1 MFWRGVSSKLCLLT
15 LFEGRS
21 FLFFPFF
28 FFFFFCICL
37 DHFSAGA
44 MAFPEALRCLKL
56 TLPFSD
62 VKELVASGVVCRDLC
77 GATQQSELWEAFRA
91 TYTQD
96 KWQTRR
102 GTQVQPP
109 EREDGESAKTYFERI
124 YERYLFFKN
133 QDAVICQ
140 RCGTWTSLE
149 EEALECER
157 CVDTWCDECAPRG
170 PSKRSVPCKEPESCR
185 GSRLNMFHPW
195 ILMIEHLLLE

>member
-1 MFWRGVSSKLCLLT
+1 
-15 LFEGRS
+15 
-21 FLFFPFF
+21 
-28 FFFFFCICL
+28 
-37 DHFSAGA
+37 

-77 GATQQSELWEAFRA
+77 SATQQSELWEAFRA

-170 PSKRSVPCKEPESCR
+170 PSKRSVPCKEEDEEEDEGDEAIARLDSVHASHTGFGLNTIDAGKR
-185 GSRLNMFHPW
+185 GGFTKQRQCSRATCS
-195 ILMIEHLLLE
+195 LEARVCSRARDSRHVTAT

>member
-1 MFWRGVSSKLCLLT
+1 
-15 LFEGRS
+15 
-21 FLFFPFF
+21 
-28 FFFFFCICL
+28 
-37 DHFSAGA
+37 

-77 GATQQSELWEAFRA
+77 SATQQSELWEAFRA

-149 EEALECER
+149 EEEEDEEEDEGDEAIARLDSVHASHTGFGLNTIDAGKRGGFTKQRQCSRATCSLEARVC
-157 CVDTWCDECAPRG
+157 
-170 PSKRSVPCKEPESCR
+170 
-185 GSRLNMFHPW
+185 SRARDSRHVTAT
-195 ILMIEHLLLE
+195 